1 MVTEPADF
9 TVEIQRNGEKIGTLS
24 LTEFLQKTDVNGE
37 KRATAMF
44 DGAFLYDG
52 GASTYTGRFL
62 GISYDTLLAKLQ
74 GLKMDLSG
82 TITEVEYYGINGLG
96 KEGKNLEYS
105 LNPEDEKYYGAL
117 DFFCMFDGKTRNDI
131 SNGAPIGLTA
141 FVNGSGGRW
150 MTNNLQ
156 VINFIIQ

>member
-1 MVTEPADF
+1 
-9 TVEIQRNGEKIGTLS
+9 
-24 LTEFLQKTDVNGE
+24 
-37 KRATAMF
+37 
-44 DGAFLYDG
+44 
-52 GASTYTGRFL
+52 
-62 GISYDTLLAKLQ
+62 
-74 GLKMDLSG
+74 MDLSG

-96 KEGKNLEYS
+96 KEGENPEYS

-150 MTNNLQ
+150 TSHSPKNRHTRRAARPPGHGCPGAGGRGHDRGEFKQDIRGENKDLYCKRGH
-156 VINFIIQ
+156 

>member
-1 MVTEPADF
+1 
-9 TVEIQRNGEKIGTLS
+9 
-24 LTEFLQKTDVNGE
+24 
-37 KRATAMF
+37 
-44 DGAFLYDG
+44 
-52 GASTYTGRFL
+52 
-62 GISYDTLLAKLQ
+62 
-74 GLKMDLSG
+74 MDLSG

-150 MTNNLQ
+150 TSHSPKIGTRRAARPPGHGCRGRWKKVMTEENLSRTYG
-156 VINFIIQ
+156 VKIKIYTAKEGTNTVRFCEPLLA